1 MHSKKKVWYHLQS
14 PLPFKSREVGWT
26 PINKTAGT
34 FVSSE
39 AVKGRIVQ
47 INLADLQQD
56 ETLGHQNIRLRL
68 EEVVAGNQC
77 LTSFAGLKFTT
88 DKLCSLYR
96 KWQTTIE
103 AVTEL
108 RTSDG
113 FLLRLFCIGFTDRRR
128 NQITKTSYAKMSQVK
143 RIRRRMFAIIR
154 DEVTNCE
161 LKALIEKFV
170 ANSIGNKINKACQ
183 AIYPVKDVFIHKVKL
198 VSAPKY
204 DVNKFNGEIKAEDLG
219 ATVER
224 N

>member
-1 MHSKKKVWYHLQS
+1 MHSKKKVWYHVQS

-34 FVSSE
+34 FVSTE
-39 AVKGRIVQ
+39 AVKGRILQ
-47 INLADLQQD
+47 INLAELEKD
-56 ETLGHQNIRLRL
+56 ENLSHQNIKLRI
-68 EEVVAGNQC
+68 EEVVGQNQC

-88 DKLCSLYR
+88 DKLCSLFR

-128 NQITKTSYAKMSQVK
+128 NQIKKTSYAKMSQVK

-154 DEVTNCE
+154 DEVQNSE

-183 AIYPVKDVFIHKVKL
+183 AIYPVKDVFIHKVK
-198 VSAPKY
+198 VVQGPKY
-204 DVNKFNGEIKAEDLG
+204 DVNKFNGDVKAEDLG
-219 ATVER
+219 TTVER